1 MKRKY
6 ISPETIKRLT
16 VYLRHL
22 EILKERG
29 VEIISSEEITSFLN
43 IPPAQFRKD
52 LSYFG
57 EFGKRGVG
65 YNIENLIK
73 VIKKIIGVDRENN
86 VVVIGV
92 GKLGSALIGYPGFS
106 KLNINI
112 VGAFDK
118 NLQKIGK
125 MVGGIKIMDIKEL
138 KKFVKKN
145 NVKIAI
151 LSVPADAAQN
161 VGELIVEA
169 GIKGIL
175 NFSPAS
181 LVLPPDVNIV
191 NVDMASELANII
203 FALKNLK

>member
-1 MKRKY
+1 MKKKY
-6 ISPETIKRLT
+6 VSPETIKRLT

-22 EILKERG
+22 EILRHQG

-73 VIKKIIGVDRENN
+73 VIKKIIGVDRKNN

-92 GKLGSALIGYPGFS
+92 GRLGSALIGYPGFS

-112 VGAFDK
+112 VGAFD
-118 NLQKIGK
+118 NNPQKIGK
-125 MVGGIKIMDIKEL
+125 VVEGIKIMDIKEL

-145 NVKIAI
+145 NIKIAI
-151 LSVPADAAQN
+151 LSVPADVAQS
-161 VGELIVEA
+161 VGELAVEA

-175 NFSPAS
+175 NFAPTP
-181 LVLPPDVNIV
+181 LVLPSDVNIV

-203 FALKNLK
+203 FALKV